1 MKGGIVMPNTE
12 QIGVVEALIGNL
24 GFPIVVCLAM
34 FFLIKYLLDKHREEI
49 IELNEQH
56 KEEMN
61 KMSTALE
68 NNTKVMNEILMVVKG
83 GVKSG

>member
-1 MKGGIVMPNTE
+1 MPNTE